1 MKKLFATAAFA
12 VVVGLTSFAA
22 DIKVNQRVLAA
33 FQKEF
38 ATATNVSWEV
48 LKNEDIYHASFVYAN
63 EIMEAYFSA
72 EGEMIAAAR
81 HITQEK
87 LPLLVA
93 KSLRE
98 QFGQYQFK
106 QASEYMTAETTS
118 YIVHLENA
126 KALVSLRVYNTGNTE
141 VLKKIKKS

>member
-72 EGEMIAAAR
+72 DGEMIAAAR

-106 QASEYMTAETTS
+106 QATEYMTAEATS
-118 YIVHLENA
+118 YIVHVENA
-126 KALVSLRVYNTGNTE
+126 KTLVSLRVYNTGNTE
-141 VLKKIKKS
+141 VLKKTKKS